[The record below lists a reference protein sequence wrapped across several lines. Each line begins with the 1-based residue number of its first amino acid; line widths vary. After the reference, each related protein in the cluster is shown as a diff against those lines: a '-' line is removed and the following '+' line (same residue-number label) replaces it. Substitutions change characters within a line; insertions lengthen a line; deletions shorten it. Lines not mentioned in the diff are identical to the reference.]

1 METTQNLFGFEQ
13 IEASTESNSTLIIE
27 EIRKEVQGYLLE
39 ESDNTDSTDRVFDFL
54 STLYEKIQ
62 EEFHKLLDGD
72 SNKKCFLRTL
82 TRIFSF

>member
-54 STLYEKIQ
+54 STLYQ
-62 EEFHKLLDGD
+62 HYM
-72 SNKKCFLRTL
+72 KKFRRNFTNCLTETAIRNVFLEH
-82 TRIFSF
+82 

>member
-82 TRIFSF
+82 TRIFAF

>member
-13 IEASTESNSTLIIE
+13 IEASTESNSTLIFE
-27 EIRKEVQGYLLE
+27 EIT
-39 ESDNTDSTDRVFDFL
+39 DTDSTDRVFDFL

-82 TRIFSF
+82 TRIFAF